1 MRHSFFMSFGM
12 IIPLSF
18 QVFQPF
24 LHFGALGADFVGK
37 AATEDGLIEVTAIQP
52 ISIVRFAGMIGYY
65 KKGTYLDRKKIQK
78 IISYRRAKHL
88 LIESDRPFYIGIDG
102 ELLHGNHFEIENLRR
117 ALRFAVPS
125 VE

>member
-18 QVFQPF
+18 QAFQPF

-37 AATEDGLIEVTAIQP
+37 AATEDG
-52 ISIVRFAGMIGYY
+52 
-65 KKGTYLDRKKIQK
+65 
-78 IISYRRAKHL
+78 
-88 LIESDRPFYIGIDG
+88 
-102 ELLHGNHFEIENLRR
+102 ELLGGNRFEIENLRR